1 MWGGPGLKL
10 WNINKGII
18 DRNWILKVLESS
30 FKGSERILTS
40 TSLTG
45 PWREDGCL
53 AEDDIPA
60 EETPMALRQD
70 SENQDNTIYR
80 NIIH

>member
-1 MWGGPGLKL
+1 MGSSRAGVKL
-10 WNINKGII
+10 QRFWTHSYLNIVGRVRLR
-18 DRNWILKVLESS
+18 D
-30 FKGSERILTS
+30 
-40 TSLTG
+40 
-45 PWREDGCL
+45 DGCL

-60 EETPMALRQD
+60 EETPLALRQD